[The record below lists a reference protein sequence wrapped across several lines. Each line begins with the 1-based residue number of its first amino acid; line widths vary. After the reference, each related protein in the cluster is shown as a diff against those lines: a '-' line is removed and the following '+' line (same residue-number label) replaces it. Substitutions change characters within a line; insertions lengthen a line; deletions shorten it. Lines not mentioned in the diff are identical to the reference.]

1 MDAVNQVTGPGGAA
15 TQDAPLVDAHA
26 HIYRLDMPMP
36 STAWHRPTRD
46 ATLEDLLAELDAA
59 GVRYAALAAASINGD
74 YNDYMLE
81 AVQRHPRLRT
91 TVIVQPDIDPFIL
104 RMMKDIGV
112 VGIRLQ
118 FRNVEAP
125 PDLASFPY
133 QKLLRRVADLD
144 WHVHL
149 HDEGDRLPQFLD
161 HIERA
166 GPKLVIDHFGRP
178 PAPAGTSSL
187 GFQRLLD
194 SVERGNTWV
203 KLSGAFR
210 LQQPDL
216 ARALA
221 EALIDRAGPER
232 LLWGSDWPFAA
243 YEDSITYAKAVD
255 LYREIVPD
263 PVVRQA
269 IDRTAYDLYFRQ
281 G

>member
-1 MDAVNQVTGPGGAA
+1 MDAEKQVTEPEAVAA
-15 TQDAPLVDAHA
+15 QDAPLVDAHA

-36 STAWHRPTRD
+36 PTAWHRPARD

-59 GVRYAALAAASINGD
+59 AVRYACLAAASINGD

-81 AVQRHPRLRT
+81 AVRRHPRLRT
-91 TVIVQPDIDPFIL
+91 TVIVQPDIDPFLL

-118 FRNVEAP
+118 FRNVDSP

-161 HIERA
+161 HLERA
-166 GPKLVIDHFGRP
+166 GPRIVIDHFGRP
-178 PAPAGTSSL
+178 PAPAGIDSP
-187 GFQRLLD
+187 GFQRLLET
-194 SVERGNTWV
+194 VARGNTWV
-203 KLSGAFR
+203 KLSAAFR
-210 LQQPDL
+210 LQQPEL
-216 ARALA
+216 AKAFADAL
-221 EALIDRAGPER
+221 LDRAGPER

-243 YEDSITYAKAVD
+243 YEDSITYAKAVA
-255 LYREIVPD
+255 LYQEVVPD
-263 PVVRQA
+263 RTTRQA
-269 IDRTAYDLYFRQ
+269 IDRTAYDFYFRQ

>member
-1 MDAVNQVTGPGGAA
+1 M
-15 TQDAPLVDAHA
+15 DAHA

-36 STAWHRPTRD
+36 STAWHRPARD
-46 ATLEDLLAELDAA
+46 ATLDDLIAELDAA
-59 GVRYAALAAASINGD
+59 GVKYAALAAASINGD

-81 AVQRHPRLRT
+81 AVRRHPRLRT

-104 RMMKDIGV
+104 RMMKDVGV

-118 FRNVEAP
+118 FRNVDAP
-125 PDLASFPY
+125 PDLTSFAY

-149 HDEGDRLPQFLD
+149 HDEGDRLPQFLE
-161 HIERA
+161 HLEGA
-166 GPKLVIDHFGRP
+166 GPRLVIDHFGRP
-178 PAPAGTSSL
+178 SAPAGSRSL
-187 GFQRLLD
+187 SFQRLLE
-194 SVERGNTWV
+194 SVDRGNTWV

-210 LQQPDL
+210 LQQPEL
-216 ARALA
+216 AKAFA

-243 YEDSITYAKAVD
+243 YEDSITYAKAVQ

-263 PVVRQA
+263 RAVRQA
-269 IDRTAYDLYFRQ
+269 IDRTAYDFYFRQ
-281 G
+281 ETT